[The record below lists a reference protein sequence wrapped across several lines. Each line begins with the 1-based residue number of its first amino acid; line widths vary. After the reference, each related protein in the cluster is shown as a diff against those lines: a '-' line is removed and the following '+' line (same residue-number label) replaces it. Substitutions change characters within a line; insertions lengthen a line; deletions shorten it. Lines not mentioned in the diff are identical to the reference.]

1 MRPLK
6 MPVPLA
12 PGPAPAGRAG
22 SNRWAL
28 LAAGRL
34 LLGGQAREAGLAGK
48 GLVGHGGRA
57 RLCRLLRLWTRVHA
71 LQKGAK
77 EGVDSLGVLLHELV
91 RRGPHRVHLGR
102 GAGGEERVELRGA
115 LGRHERVVLARDQQ
129 ARHLRPDA
137 LYLLLARRRELP
149 VVRLAHEHIVGGVDS
164 RRQPEQVAPRGRLA
178 GARVRVQCER
188 LEAGGEAGLHQAE
201 HEGWQVEDARNARR
215 LGEGAHQAEPV
226 DWRAGRRRGEARRCD
241 SECQAATG
249 RVRDNHHRPSRHRDA
264 GQHRS

>member
-1 MRPLK
+1 MQGKWRSPPVRYSLQFDSRPPTAEFDQFDVEGVNTPCSDPPHPKTPATVARRAYPPVGWLPATAAFTIRALSRRPMRPLK

-102 GAGGEERVELRGA
+102 GA
-115 LGRHERVVLARDQQ
+115 
-129 ARHLRPDA
+129 
-137 LYLLLARRRELP
+137 
-149 VVRLAHEHIVGGVDS
+149 
-164 RRQPEQVAPRGRLA
+164 
-178 GARVRVQCER
+178 
-188 LEAGGEAGLHQAE
+188 
-201 HEGWQVEDARNARR
+201 
-215 LGEGAHQAEPV
+215 
-226 DWRAGRRRGEARRCD
+226 
-241 SECQAATG
+241 
-249 RVRDNHHRPSRHRDA
+249 
-264 GQHRS
+264 